1 MELRVGM
8 CMLAVMAAGATA
20 PARAADSTSGTLV
33 VAGKT
38 VRLTHGL
45 ALAKKGFFD
54 PKSDDVEVVLCD
66 AVVPIGGT
74 EAKFARMEMGDKGT
88 AHCVENTI
96 NAAGNVLNF
105 TLRHNA
111 FKMTEGGAS
120 TDMVYEPGPKKAGRI
135 TGRVRTKAPGS
146 SFEKIPY
153 TYDVTF
159 DLAVAPK
166 Q

>member
-1 MELRVGM
+1 MGRKGICVLV
-8 CMLAVMAAGATA
+8 VMAAAGAA
-20 PARAADSTSGTLV
+20 VPAGAADTTSGTLV

-38 VRLTHGL
+38 VRLTHGF
-45 ALAKKGFFD
+45 AVSKKGFFD
-54 PKSDDVEVVLCD
+54 AKSDDVEVVLCD
-66 AVVPIGGT
+66 AVVPIGDV

-111 FKMTEGGAS
+111 FKMTEGGYS
-120 TDMVYEPGPKKAGRI
+120 SDMVYEPGPKKAGRF

-153 TYDVTF
+153 SYDVTF
-159 DLAVAPK
+159 DLAVASKP
-166 Q
+166 